1 MKVEGAVVG
10 DGAGRDGGVLQV
22 EDGGRGDG
30 ELPAS
35 TVMVPPALAMV
46 EVCSMVS
53 VAPACTVM
61 ASVLVT
67 ISSCSVLTPA
77 VTVSAPALASVP
89 LRMASALKVEGAV
102 VGDGAGGDGGV
113 RRLTMAAA
121 VTAELPAS
129 TVMVPSVLAIEVR
142 RWSAWRRPAP

>member
-1 MKVEGAVVG
+1 MTGSAAVDRDGAVGVG
-10 DGAGRDGGVLQV
+10 DGRGPLVGERGAGLHRDGVRVGDDLVLQRV
-22 EDGGRGDG
+22 DAGGDG
-30 ELPAS
+30 ER
-35 TVMVPPALAMV
+35 
-46 EVCSMVS
+46 
-53 VAPACTVM
+53 
-61 ASVLVT
+61 
-67 ISSCSVLTPA
+67 
-77 VTVSAPALASVP
+77 PALASLP
-89 LRMASALKVEGAV
+89 LRMTSALKVEGAV